1 MATQKDNLV
10 VSLLKKSVGL
20 PTGGVS
26 CCGAPPYGSHSAS
39 QDAAPVADPVSADT
53 IHTAVRDRYAD
64 IARTRDTSSECCG
77 PSASCCSNT
86 LYSADMLATLPADV
100 TGLSLGCGD
109 PVTLAD
115 LRLGDTVV
123 DLGAGGGIDCFLAAQ
138 RVGAGGR
145 VIGVDMTPEML
156 ERARANAAKLGA
168 ANVEFRQGQIEALPV
183 EDGTADAIIS
193 NCVINLSPDKLQV
206 FREIFRVLKPG
217 GRVAVSDIV
226 TSGPMPETLKN
237 NLEAWSACVSGAI
250 PAEDYAEG
258 LRDAG
263 FVDVQ
268 VQPKGTLDTALAS
281 VPAGTPFS
289 ALITA
294 RKPGDR

>member
-20 PTGGVS
+20 PTGEAS
-26 CCGAPPYGSHSAS
+26 CCGAPTLGSHSAS
-39 QDAAPVADPVSADT
+39 QDAAPVADPVSADK

-77 PSASCCSNT
+77 PAASCCSNT
-86 LYSADMLATLPADV
+86 LYPADMLATLPADV

-109 PVTLAD
+109 PVTLAS
-115 LRLGDTVV
+115 LRPGDTVV
-123 DLGAGGGIDCFLAAQ
+123 DLGSGGGIDCFLAAQ
-138 RVGAGGR
+138 RVGAQGH
-145 VIGVDMTPEML
+145 VVGVDMTQEMI
-156 ERARANAAKLGA
+156 ERARANAAKVDA
-168 ANVEFRQGQIEALPV
+168 ANVEFRLGQIEALPV

-193 NCVINLSPDKLQV
+193 NCVINLSPNKPQV

-217 GRVAVSDIV
+217 GRIAVSDIV
-226 TSGPMPETLKN
+226 TSGPMPEALRN
-237 NLEAWSACVSGAI
+237 DLDAWSACVSGAI

-268 VQPKGTLDTALAS
+268 VVPKGTMDTSLALI
-281 VPAGTPFS
+281 PAGTPFS

-294 RKPGDR
+294 RKSEAR

>member
-20 PTGGVS
+20 PTGGAS
-26 CCGAPPYGSHSAS
+26 CCGAPASSPDSTSH
-39 QDAAPVADPVSADT
+39 DTVAPVVAPGSADA
-53 IHTAVRDRYAD
+53 IHAAVRDRYAD
-64 IARTRDTSSECCG
+64 IARTSDTSSECCG
-77 PSASCCSNT
+77 PSTCSCSTN
-86 LYSADMLATLPADV
+86 LYSADMLA
-100 TGLSLGCGD
+100 
-109 PVTLAD
+109 D
-115 LRLGDTVV
+115 LRPGDTVV
-123 DLGAGGGIDCFLAAQ
+123 DLGSGGGIDCFLAAQ
-138 RVGAGGR
+138 RVGAEGR
-145 VIGVDMTPEML
+145 VIGVDMTPEMI

-168 ANVEFRQGQIEALPV
+168 ANVEFRLGQIEALPV
-183 EDGTADAIIS
+183 QDGTADAIIS
-193 NCVINLSPDKLQV
+193 NCVINLAPDKPKV
-206 FREIFRVLKPG
+206 FREILRVLKPG

-226 TSGPMPETLKN
+226 TSGPMPEALKN

-268 VQPKGTLDTALAS
+268 VQPKGTLDTALAN

>member
-1 MATQKDNLV
+1 MTRT
-10 VSLLKKSVGL
+10 
-20 PTGGVS
+20 P
-26 CCGAPPYGSHSAS
+26 
-39 QDAAPVADPVSADT
+39 DT
-53 IHTAVRDRYAD
+53 IHAAVRDRYAD
-64 IARTRDTSSECCG
+64 IARTRDTTSECCG
-77 PSASCCSNT
+77 PSACCCEAP
-86 LYSADMLATLPADV
+86 YPADLLADLPADV

-115 LRLGDTVV
+115 LRPGDTVI
-123 DLGAGGGIDCFLAAQ
+123 DLGSGGGIDCFLAAQ

-145 VIGVDMTPEML
+145 IIGVDMTPEMI
-156 ERARANAAKLGA
+156 ERARANAAKLDA

-193 NCVINLSPDKLQV
+193 NCVINLSPDKPQV
-206 FREIFRVLKPG
+206 LREMFRVLKPG

-237 NLEAWSACVSGAI
+237 NLEAWSACVSGAL

-281 VPAGTPFS
+281 IPAGTPFS
-289 ALITA
+289 ALIIA
-294 RKPGDR
+294 RKPGGR